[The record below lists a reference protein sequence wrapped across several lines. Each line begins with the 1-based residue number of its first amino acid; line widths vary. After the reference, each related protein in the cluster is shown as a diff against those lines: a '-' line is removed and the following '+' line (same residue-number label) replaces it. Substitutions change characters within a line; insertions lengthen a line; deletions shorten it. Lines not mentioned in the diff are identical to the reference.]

1 MVNKRGLFRIIEA
14 VISIL
19 LILAVI
25 LVVASRK
32 SPPLEKEDITRK
44 LRQILDEVAKDGEL
58 RAKIVK
64 GQSAERD
71 IEDKIKDRLPS
82 LKKEA
87 KICNLNELCT
97 LGRYPNNAQG
107 PIYSEERIIGTAV
120 NVPNPT
126 PKLVKIFVWEESH

>member
-58 RAKIVK
+58 RDKIVK
-64 GQSAERD
+64 GQSAEQD
-71 IEDKIKDRLPS
+71 IEDRIKDRLPS
-82 LKKEA
+82 LKNEV
-87 KICNLNELCT
+87 KICKLDEACKLDS
-97 LGRYPNNAQG
+97 YPENAQG
-107 PIYSEERIIGTAV
+107 PIYSEERIIGTSV
-120 NVPNPT
+120 NVQNPE
-126 PKLVKIFVWEESH
+126 PKLVKIFVWEKSQ